1 MAQGGAAERRVG
13 ARHVAPTNGPA
24 CVSAQ
29 EREAQRTDWWSQA
42 RLGVSYGVVRRFPMW
57 SGAVAS
63 CTKMWLDVA

>member
-1 MAQGGAAERRVG
+1 
-13 ARHVAPTNGPA
+13 VAPTNGPA